1 MSGLEHVFIHEDINL
16 TLLTPD
22 INDVDKK
29 PNNKSFLF
37 KIKTKISSW
46 FKSGGSSIK

>member
-16 TLLTPD
+16 TLLIPD